1 MESSEHLL
9 DSAELANLEGSE
21 AGTFFEALRSYLQ
34 SEEQLLLEGETLAI
48 IHGTAGSPVHID
60 SIVLY
65 EPSAIAFVG
74 RDMID
79 GSRVS
84 VFAHVISAQ
93 VQFRVVKHVTEEP
106 RRPIGFVIA
115 GGAASAPHKT

>member
-1 MESSEHLL
+1 MESSEHHL
-9 DSAELANLEGSE
+9 DSADLADIEGSE
-21 AGTFFEALRSYLQ
+21 AAAFFEALRSYLQ
-34 SEEQLLLEGETLAI
+34 YEEQLLLEGETLAI

-74 RDMID
+74 RDMVD

-84 VFAHVISAQ
+84 VFAHVTSAQ
-93 VQFRVVKHVTEEP
+93 VQFRVVKHGTEEP
-106 RRPIGFVIA
+106 RQTIGFVIA
-115 GGAASAPHKT
+115 GISTSTQRKT